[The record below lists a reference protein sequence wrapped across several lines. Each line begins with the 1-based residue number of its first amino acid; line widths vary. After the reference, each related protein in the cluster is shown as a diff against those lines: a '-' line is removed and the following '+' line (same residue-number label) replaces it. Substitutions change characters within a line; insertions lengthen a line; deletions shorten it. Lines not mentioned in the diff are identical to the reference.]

1 MTGSSISEEEE
12 LYVGWA
18 GQVKFHFPSQ
28 SVSVLSSVPGVFQ
41 VIFQVIPI
49 KLLDYKHQ

>member
-1 MTGSSISEEEE
+1 MICSSISEEEE
-12 LYVGWA
+12 LSVGWA
-18 GQVKFHFPSQ
+18 GQMKFRFPSQ
-28 SVSVLSSVPGVFQ
+28 SVSVLSSVPGVVQ